1 MSQMTIKT
9 QTTTSQDR
17 TVAAPAQQSAAA
29 VEPSLDASGCLI
41 VIYGEDLGRRIPI
54 TTDPIIIG
62 RSAKCEIQVDQESVS
77 RNHCRIRYD
86 GQSFI
91 VRDLGSTNGTY
102 VNDELIDEVTLGDG
116 DQLKVGRTI
125 LKFILGDNVE
135 AEYHE
140 EIYRLM
146 TTDGLTQVANKRLFD
161 EMFEQEVARAKR
173 YQRTFSLLMI
183 DIDHFKKINDTFGH
197 LAGDAVLRQLG
208 AVIGGRSRRNDVV
221 ARVGGDEFALIIPEI
236 GLQSAMEL
244 GRKVN
249 RLVSETRFEFEGND
263 IKVSLSIGVAEW
275 EQAYED
281 GQDLLKATD
290 EKLYEAKRL
299 GRNRVCG

>member
-1 MSQMTIKT
+1 MTIKT
-9 QTTTSQDR
+9 RTTTSQNK
-17 TVAAPAQQSAAA
+17 TVAAPAQQSGTP
-29 VEPSLDASGCLI
+29 VEPNLDASGCLI

-54 TTDPIIIG
+54 TPDPIIIG

-86 GQSFI
+86 GQSFM

-102 VNDELIDEVTLGDG
+102 VNDELIDEVTLDDG

-197 LAGDAVLRQLG
+197 LAGDSVLRQLG

-244 GRKVN
+244 GRKIN

-263 IKVSLSIGVAEW
+263 IDVSLSIGVAEW
-275 EQAYED
+275 EQAFED